1 MLDIQKI
8 IDKIT
13 RIKKLKMKSFEI
25 IFDELDEVISELL
38 DMKKEIEEIERK
50 KANDNSDSNHS
61 LKTDDVKAITDSD
74 DETEEETLL
83 REALEKI
90 IEFKIKIKISKN
102 LKI

>member
-38 DMKKEIEEIERK
+38 DMKKEIEEEIERK
-50 KANDNSDSNHS
+50 KSNNYSDSDSDYSFNA
-61 LKTDDVKAITDSD
+61 DDV
-74 DETEEETLL
+74 
-83 REALEKI
+83 EALRYYVKH
-90 IEFKIKIKISKN
+90 
-102 LKI
+102 LKE

>member
-38 DMKKEIEEIERK
+38 DMKKEIE
-50 KANDNSDSNHS
+50 KANYNSDSDYSFND
-61 LKTDDVKAITDSD
+61 DDV
-74 DETEEETLL
+74 
-83 REALEKI
+83 EALRHYVKH
-90 IEFKIKIKISKN
+90 
-102 LKI
+102 LKE

>member
-50 KANDNSDSNHS
+50 KANDNSDSNLS
-61 LKTDDVKAITDSD
+61 LNTDDIKAITDSD
-74 DETEEETLL
+74 SDYSFNADDNV
-83 REALEKI
+83 EALRYYVKH
-90 IEFKIKIKISKN
+90 
-102 LKI
+102 LKE